1 MLSVA
6 KFKAEI
12 IKDDGGNGQ
21 AVWKVLH
28 FSDGLFGKN
37 EHNIDLSAFK
47 RLVIIRRF
55 KPIKA
60 IHII

>member
-6 KFKAEI
+6 KFKAGI

-37 EHNIDLSAFK
+37 EHNIDLSASEQ
-47 RLVIIRRF
+47 LAIIRRS